1 VVDQVVEVKVVKT
14 QLDLDQ
20 QLTFV
25 IKEELQILVV
35 EVVEIQLQ
43 LVHK

>member
-1 VVDQVVEVKVVKT
+1 VDQVVEVKVVKT
-14 QLDLDQ
+14 QPDLDQ

-25 IKEELQILVV
+25 IKKELQILVV